1 MTSKRTTKHSSS
13 LPSGKGKEKEP
24 QKVKRALLSPKS
36 KLKMIKRKRE
46 SKEAEGELD
55 SPTQFENSIGSKQHP
70 CVDYDDNDDIHL
82 SRGSSFFKQKA
93 SSSAKTVAEL
103 GISLANESELRASV
117 ASLPE
122 RLVEVK
128 KALIETYKSHAR
140 DIAVQWRAGF
150 SVLFYGYGSKFELL
164 KMLVRECSAG
174 YPALVIDALSP
185 RVNYRSILMNTL
197 GVVRDC
203 KPSNFSSMN
212 DDELLKSITEEA
224 KHQRIFVM
232 VSNIDGPSLRSLE
245 QQRALSEFS
254 RIPRLHFGA
263 SIDHVNAPLIW
274 DLQTKDK
281 FAWLWHHVPTF
292 KPYIREASLSSLP
305 SLFLG
310 RKYVCVSVKPSIHD
324 RRSNIIRVCMCAEKH
339 VPKRVPRSC
348 SHPCQTTLEKYLGAS
363 RMHNWIQKE
372 MEA

>member
-1 MTSKRTTKHSSS
+1 MASKRGTKHSSS
-13 LPSGKGKEKEP
+13 VPSEKREEP
-24 QKVKRALLSPKS
+24 KRNKRAILSPKS

-46 SKEAEGELD
+46 SKDAKSDLD
-55 SPTQFENSIGSKQHP
+55 SPTQFENSNGPKEHP
-70 CVDYDDNDDIHL
+70 IIDYDDADDIHV

-128 KALIETYKSHAR
+128 KALMETYKSHAR

-150 SVLFYGYGSKFELL
+150 SVLLYGYGSKFELL
-164 KMLVRECSAG
+164 KVLVRECSGG
-174 YPALVIDALSP
+174 YPALVIDGLSA

-212 DDELLKSITEEA
+212 DDELLKSITEET
-224 KHQRIFVM
+224 KHQRVFVM

-254 RIPRLHFGA
+254 KIPRLHFGA

-274 DLQTKDK
+274 DLQTKDR
-281 FAWLWHHVPTF
+281 FAWVWHHVPTF
-292 KPYIREASLSSLP
+292 KPYIREASISSLP

-310 RKYVCVSVKPSIHD
+310 RKYVYMYQIL
-324 RRSNIIRVCMCAEKH
+324 
-339 VPKRVPRSC
+339 
-348 SHPCQTTLEKYLGAS
+348 HPYL
-363 RMHNWIQKE
+363 
-372 MEA
+372 